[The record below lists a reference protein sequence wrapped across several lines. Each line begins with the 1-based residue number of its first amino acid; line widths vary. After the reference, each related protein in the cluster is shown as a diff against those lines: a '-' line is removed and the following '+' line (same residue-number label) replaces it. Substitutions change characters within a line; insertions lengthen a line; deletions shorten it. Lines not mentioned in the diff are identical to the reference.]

1 MLSGAMGQPMPTP
14 GAPAAGGAG
23 LGEAF
28 SERAASEMESIG
40 QEIARLQERRV
51 ELADLAGLEPPGV
64 PAMGDALG
72 EVGSRL
78 EMFHGYMG
86 VMIAAFVVT
95 LLMTPVMRRMA
106 VMNGVLDR
114 PADNRKIHRAPVPY
128 LGGVA
133 VFLGIFAGIA
143 LSYLAIAF
151 PGLIDFHETEHLDG
165 GRRHAMVPLSILLG
179 IFIIMLV
186 GLLDDVTGISPRIK
200 IAGQLIAAAA
210 LAYQDVGVKVAEGV
224 LRPTLGVLLGNQ
236 DLAWSIPLGT
246 DIPII
251 GASIEVDLIY
261 WSGTAVIALF
271 VLGACNASNLID
283 GLDGLLSGVTAIA
296 NVGLLIVA
304 LGLALADDGPRDAQR
319 IVLCLAVLGACLGF
333 LPYNFNPASIFLGDA
348 GSLML
353 GFCTIVVVLTLG
365 DTGRTDLVLAGLIIY
380 AIPIIDTVLAIV
392 RRKLAGLSISDPDS
406 NHLHHMLKRA
416 LGVKGAVFTLY
427 GIGATFAGLGIW
439 MASGRA
445 RVTYSLALIFAAYI
459 TVTAIK
465 IARKTAT
472 DAHVLEIDQRRAE
485 RAAALAAKQGRTTP
499 ATKQARA
506 KASRSGAGKSTRA
519 ARGGGANGATRP
531 AAPVGDEAR
540 DAVPTGDPAPDESRP
555 AGQ

>member
-1 MLSGAMGQPMPTP
+1 MGQPGSVSSLSP
-14 GAPAAGGAG
+14 GSGAG
-23 LGEAF
+23 LGDAF
-28 SERAASEMESIG
+28 TSQAASRIEELG

-51 ELADLAGLEPPGV
+51 ELADLAGLDPPGV
-64 PAMGDALG
+64 PVVGDALG

-106 VMNGVLDR
+106 VLNGVLDR
-114 PADNRKIHRAPVPY
+114 PADSRKIHRAPVPY

-151 PGLIDFHETEHLDG
+151 PGLIDFHETEHLAG
-165 GRRHAMVPLSILLG
+165 GLRHAMVPLSILLG

-236 DLAWSIPLGT
+236 DLTWTIPLGM
-246 DIPII
+246 DIPMV
-251 GASIEVDLIY
+251 GASIELDLIY

-319 IVLCLAVLGACLGF
+319 IVLCMAVLGACLGF

-365 DTGRTDLVLAGLIIY
+365 DTGRTDLVLAGLLIY

-465 IARKTAT
+465 IARKTVT

-485 RAAALAAKQGRTTP
+485 RAAATAARQGRTTP
-499 ATKQARA
+499 ATRQARS
-506 KASRSGAGKSTRA
+506 KATRGGAGKPARRA
-519 ARGGGANGATRP
+519 SGTPANGPDGGTGAIAGGAEP
-531 AAPVGDEAR
+531 
-540 DAVPTGDPAPDESRP
+540 VPTEPRSAGD
-555 AGQ
+555 